1 MDREQWLASLKK
13 GDKVCN
19 KTYDSWEREYVYDFY
34 EIKNI
39 TNTGKIRLDNN
50 VLLDNDGHY
59 HKYENYKSVDY
70 KIEPITDEVVKY
82 ETARRKKRNIIR
94 EIREIKDRVNFNKLN
109 QEELEILLELFQKG
123 SM

>member
-1 MDREQWLASLKK
+1 MNRKQWLVSLKK

-19 KTYDSWEREYVYDFY
+19 KKYDRWEEEYVYEFY

-39 TNTGKIRLDNN
+39 TNTGKIRLNNN
-50 VLLDNDGHY
+50 VLLDNDGCY

-109 QEELEILLELFQKG
+109 QEELEVLLELLKKG